1 MGEGKENC
9 MSHIKGQNRE
19 RFEKPFGISLPW
31 LTQGR
36 VKRSLNCF
44 FLSPFLSF
52 LSLSFFPLSLA
63 RYALR
68 DCSQI
73 ESQRIAKPRLRV
85 KGTRLIFS
93 SQIVLFVFFRRTS
106 MTLIFSGKDKK
117 YALRQ

>member
-44 FLSPFLSF
+44 FLS
-52 LSLSFFPLSLA
+52 LSLSFF
-63 RYALR
+63 
-68 DCSQI
+68 
-73 ESQRIAKPRLRV
+73 
-85 KGTRLIFS
+85 FS
-93 SQIVLFVFFRRTS
+93 SFIGKICFKGLFPNQVTEDGKAQTEGKRYQALFLFTNCALCFFRRTS
-106 MTLIFSGKDKK
+106 TTLVFSGKDKK